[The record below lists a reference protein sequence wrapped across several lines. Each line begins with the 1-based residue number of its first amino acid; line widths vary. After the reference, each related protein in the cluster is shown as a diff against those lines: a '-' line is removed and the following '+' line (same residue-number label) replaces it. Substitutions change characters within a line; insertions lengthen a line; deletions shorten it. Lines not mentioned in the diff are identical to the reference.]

1 MRNGSTY
8 LRRNLR
14 RAGTVPLESEH
25 IQMHHKV
32 KASKGN
38 DVSATNNRVQRF
50 EITKPKSNNAT
61 ENVTILS
68 GEWKDSVNG

>member
-1 MRNGSTY
+1 MRSDSTT

-32 KASKGN
+32 KASKGS

-50 EITKPKSNNAT
+50 EITKLKSNKAT

-68 GEWKDSVNG
+68 GK